1 MEGLKRRHEA
11 RMRLVG
17 AMRDEAIAAID
28 VEEILGPPEEP
39 VAGDSK

>member
-11 RMRLVG
+11 RMR
-17 AMRDEAIAAID
+17 MIDSERDEAIAAID

-39 VAGDSK
+39 VTGDSK